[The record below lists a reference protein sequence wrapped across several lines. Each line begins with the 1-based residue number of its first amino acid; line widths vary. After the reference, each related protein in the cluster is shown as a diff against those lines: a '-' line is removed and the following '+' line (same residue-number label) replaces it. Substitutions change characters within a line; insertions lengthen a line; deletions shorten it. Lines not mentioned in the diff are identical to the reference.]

1 MIETK
6 ILINSVD
13 KVKKFSSVVS
23 NYGAE
28 CEIVQ
33 DYNIIDAKS
42 IMGIFSLRLDEPVQL
57 NIHSDNPEILEKLK
71 EWTVG

>member
-6 ILINSVD
+6 ILINSVE
-13 KVKKFSSVVS
+13 KVKKFSAAVS
-23 NYGAE
+23 SIGAE
-28 CEIVQ
+28 CEIVK

-42 IMGIFSLRLDEPVQL
+42 IMGIFSINLEEPVKV

-71 EWTVG
+71 DWIVD